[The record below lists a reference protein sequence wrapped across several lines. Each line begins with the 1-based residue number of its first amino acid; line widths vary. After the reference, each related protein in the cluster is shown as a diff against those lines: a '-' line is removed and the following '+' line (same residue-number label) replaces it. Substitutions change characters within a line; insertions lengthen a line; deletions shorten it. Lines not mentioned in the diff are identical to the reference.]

1 MKHQKL
7 LGVLLMCAAPLVSA
21 ADISWKPDFKSDPLP
36 ENKLAAI
43 KAALPNKPIA
53 TPKAKRKVLVY
64 SATSGYRHGS
74 IPVGK
79 VALEKLGLATNAYTA
94 VVSDDPANFTVKA
107 LKQFDSVIL
116 LNSTGDFFMPVS
128 FKKASQRDQFTDE
141 QWAALKTRHI
151 SLVDNLIDYVKN
163 GGGLV
168 GIHAATDACYSHA
181 GYGETMGGFFTSHPW
196 TSNMNVT
203 VNVEDSNNGVIA
215 PVFKNMK
222 SFSLKDEIYQFKDIP
237 YSREKLRVLLTLDPS
252 KSDTPKHKPKRED
265 NDYAIS
271 WIQEVGKGRVFY
283 TSLGHRDDI
292 YFNPL
297 MLNHY
302 LAGIQYA
309 MGDIEADA
317 TPSAHISH

>member
-1 MKHQKL
+1 MKFNQFVS
-7 LGVLLMCAAPLVSA
+7 VLLICVAPVVSA
-21 ADISWKPDFKSDPLP
+21 SDINWQPNFKSEPLSQD
-36 ENKLAAI
+36 KLAAI
-43 KAALPNKPIA
+43 NAALPDKPIA
-53 TPKAKRKVLVY
+53 PAKAKRKVLIY

-79 VALEKLGLATNAYTA
+79 VALEKLGLATHAYTA
-94 VVSDDPANFTVKA
+94 VVSDDPANFTPQG
-107 LKQFDSVIL
+107 LKQFDSVVL
-116 LNSTGDFFMPVS
+116 LNTTGDFFMPVS

-141 QWAALKTRHI
+141 QWQALQTRHVR
-151 SLVDNLIDYVKN
+151 LVDNLIDYVKN

-181 GYGETMGGFFTSHPW
+181 GYGETIGGFFTSHPW
-196 TSNMNVT
+196 TSNMTVT
-203 VNVEDSNNGVIA
+203 VNVVDSDNGVIA
-215 PVFKNMK
+215 PVFKKMK
-222 SFSLKDEIYQFKDIP
+222 SFSLKDEIYQFKDVP
-237 YSREKLRVLLTLDPS
+237 YSREKLRILLTLDPS
-252 KSDTPKHKPKRED
+252 KSDTPKRKPERED

-271 WIQEVGKGRVFY
+271 WIHEVGKGRVFY

-309 MGDIEADA
+309 MGDIDADA
-317 TPSAHISH
+317 TPSAHVDH